1 MTSTHNSGLTATL
14 PTNAKTMRMTS
25 RMTIRS
31 MPITLTPESRFRND
45 HAARAVLGDR
55 DAQPGGGHSGLRG
68 VVLDEVRRRDRGFD
82 ASADRPSGRDQLGP
96 TQVGSGAGGGA
107 GSLAQPPT
115 NSKRTGSGWTGL
127 LSFAFAWLRARRGCR
142 ARSRSGRV
150 ASASTNAAH
159 APASDEGE
167 AIGAGAGSRSL
178 PYGLGGRAR
187 RLATRAAPNR
197 PYSRCQSGGG
207 DSQVSKSSGSTAE
220 SGRSLSMK
228 TAITSPHRVDAVDR
242 INQVRRGHRP
252 R

>member
-1 MTSTHNSGLTATL
+1 MMTSTHNSGLTATL

-142 ARSRSGRV
+142 ARSRFGRGGSV
-150 ASASTNAAH
+150 LAS
-159 APASDEGE
+159 SD
-167 AIGAGAGSRSL
+167 AGRIELAG
-178 PYGLGGRAR
+178 G
-187 RLATRAAPNR
+187 
-197 PYSRCQSGGG
+197 C
-207 DSQVSKSSGSTAE
+207 
-220 SGRSLSMK
+220 
-228 TAITSPHRVDAVDR
+228 VDAVDAQLDTGR
-242 INQVRRGHRP
+242 AGELDEAAEVVVEAAWAKVGVERLEGWVG
-252 R
+252 